1 MVQEVVQLCARH
13 KIPVI
18 PFGTGTSLEGHVQ
31 ALEGGISIDVSQMNA
46 VLEVN
51 AEDLDVRVQAGV
63 TRKQLNEHLRDTG

>member
-1 MVQEVVQLCARH
+1 M
-13 KIPVI
+13 
-18 PFGTGTSLEGHVQ
+18 Q

-63 TRKQLNEHLRDTG
+63 TRKQLNEHLRDTGLFFPSIRAPTPALAA